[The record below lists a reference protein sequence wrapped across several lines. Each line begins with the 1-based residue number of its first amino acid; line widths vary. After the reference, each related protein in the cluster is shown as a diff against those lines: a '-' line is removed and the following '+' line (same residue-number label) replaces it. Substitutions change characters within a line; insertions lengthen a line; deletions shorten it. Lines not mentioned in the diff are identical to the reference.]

1 MGMTIR
7 RPATAISDA
16 PAGEGAGE
24 LASVVSW
31 YTFMVEKLGATS
43 DKACVLME
51 MVISAIELNP
61 PRAAK
66 FPELFVCLDAQWRHF
81 GQKRKLLDEWLKK
94 MGRDPLDWPRRL
106 PLRGSRVGDQI
117 LTALRT
123 GPKTDAQIVRAFPKS
138 AKMTLTKLNPTL
150 GLAIK
155 AGKIMRVGWG
165 KYALPESGLAAY
177 ISPNRL
183 LVELVIGAPDYP
195 PAEDA
200 LVAAMRVRGHTD
212 DGTYHSLAWLREN
225 GVFAPR
231 RDGRVR
237 LSAASL
243 AKRERGEELRDGR
256 GAVLWAPPLVVP
268 AEVATWESRLI
279 DVSRGGT
286 PGPGNAVNLRP
297 DRPRVDPAKRAA
309 EVSRLAAL
317 TEKEYAAE
325 REVVAKDWGL
335 DDVGMLDLM
344 VVPAREQGNAVPPQA
359 VIPRAER
366 RARKLAAQ
374 ENCVQRYIELI
385 QAHPGGAPEPRAV
398 LEKKMMKDFDVGRD
412 DARKARAEAI
422 RRKRRSLPRNSK
434 WDQPGAPGK

>member
-325 REVVAKDWGL
+325 REVVAKAWGL

-366 RARKLAAQ
+366 RAMKLAAQ
-374 ENCVQRYIELI
+374 ENCVQRYIEYP
-385 QAHPGGAPEPRAV
+385 QSHGGRVWIPVAYRLSELV
-398 LEKKMMKDFDVGRD
+398 LVASRVCVAAGDGR
-412 DARKARAEAI
+412 
-422 RRKRRSLPRNSK
+422 S
-434 WDQPGAPGK
+434 